1 MKTLQSIAL
10 LSLLMVL
17 PLSGNAQTIGSSDE
31 QQVMSVLDDFMTTF
45 SNSDP
50 AGHAA
55 TYHTPRFRLARS
67 SMSNWATEEDVVSAH
82 VRVFDRLSDTDWHH
96 SEWVERDIIS
106 ITDTKAHVATTVRRY
121 REDGSEIV
129 TFESLY
135 ILIKQ
140 DGRWGIKFRSSFL

>member
-1 MKTLQSIAL
+1 MKAIQSIAL
-10 LSLLMVL
+10 LSLLMAL
-17 PLSGNAQTIGSSDE
+17 PLSGSAQTGGNSDE

-50 AGHAA
+50 AVHAA
-55 TYHTPRFRLARS
+55 TYHTPHFRLARG
-67 SMSNWATEEDVVSAH
+67 SMSNWATEKDVVTAH
-82 VRVFDRLSDTDWHH
+82 VRIFDRLSNTDWYH
-96 SEWVERDIIS
+96 SEWLERNIIS
-106 ITDTKAHVATTVRRY
+106 ITDTKAHVATTVRRF

-135 ILIKQ
+135 ILTKQ